1 MRSGFPLSAILCVLT
16 LHLSLPVDAAPGHS
30 LEWDAVAGGGG
41 VSTAGRY
48 TLVDTLGQPDA
59 DVATSDALR
68 WEAGFLAGLNLQ
80 PAGNASTWVTDEDTT
95 LSGTLTGLDLD
106 GDLLTFTLDTP
117 PAHGTVVLLADGNFT
132 YSPAGDY
139 NGADSFTFKV
149 NDGEFDSPSTTAS
162 LEVKPVNDP
171 PTVAVIPV
179 EQTVQY
185 SDPILE
191 VSVRAKDVD
200 SPESL
205 LAATTAWKKDG
216 GTLTAG
222 LPAGFTLTNPTDD
235 DRSWT
240 LFGVVRV
247 APGEYLI
254 LVTVTDDQAGAVST
268 EVTVVVTPEDARAN
282 YTGALMASTASAS
295 SGDAIVTLSATIQ
308 DITAVSGDP
317 AYDSSSGDIRN
328 ATVTFINCDN
338 NTVITAGVPIG
349 LVNLSDPKTGTA
361 TYNWRVDIGSADSQ
375 SFTVGVVVNGWYAR
389 GVSVDDTVVT
399 VSRPLASDFITGGG
413 YLLLWRSAGLC
424 AGDPGTKANLGF
436 NVKYNKSGK
445 SLQGHLNV
453 IVRSA
458 GRVYQAKG
466 NVMSSLSIAGNQAA
480 FNGKAS
486 ILDITDPLSH
496 ISIDGNATL
505 QVVMTDAGDLG
516 TTDTIAI
523 TVWSK
528 SGGLWFVSNWSG
540 NKTTQQT
547 LAAGNLIVHSSRK
560 PSLTALPA
568 IDSTANEALL
578 LTIERLMDPMADD
591 VPYPFVLRFP
601 VTALTDYAIERSTDL
616 VTWTHLTTV
625 MSFTDAVEYFDDAT
639 SGTFSQFYRVR
650 NAGRDPGRF
659 PDLHFE

>member
-1 MRSGFPLSAILCVLT
+1 MHSRFPWPAILGVLT
-16 LHLSLPVDAAPGHS
+16 LYLPLPIRAASGYS

-41 VSTAGRY
+41 VSTVGRY
-48 TLVDTLGQPDA
+48 MLVDTLGQPDA
-59 DVATSDALR
+59 GVATSEALR
-68 WEAGFLAGLNLQ
+68 WEAGFLPGLNLQ
-80 PAGNASTWVTDEDTT
+80 PAPITSAWVTDEDTE
-95 LSGTLTGLDLD
+95 LLGTLTGLALD
-106 GDLLTFTLDTP
+106 GARLTFTLDTG
-117 PAHGTVVLLADGNFT
+117 PAHGTVILLADGNFS
-132 YSPAGDY
+132 YRPAGDY

-149 NDGEFDSPSTTAS
+149 NDGEFDSPSATAS
-162 LEVKPVNDP
+162 LTVKSVNDP
-171 PTVAVIPV
+171 PTVAVTPV

-191 VSVRAKDVD
+191 VLITADDVD
-200 SPESL
+200 SPKSSL
-205 LAATTAWKKDG
+205 VATTAWKKDG
-216 GTLTAG
+216 GSFVAG
-222 LPAGFTLTNPTDD
+222 LPAGLTLTGTTDD
-235 DRSWT
+235 GGSWS
-240 LFGVVRV
+240 LFGVARV

-254 LVTVTDDQAGAVST
+254 LITVTDDQAGAVNT
-268 EVTVVVTPEDARAN
+268 EVKVKVTPEDARAN
-282 YTGALMASTASAS
+282 YTGALFASTASAS

-328 ATVTFINCDN
+328 ATVSFINRDN
-338 NTVITAGVPIG
+338 NAIIAERVPVG
-349 LVNLSDPKTGTA
+349 LVNLSDPTTGTA
-361 TYNWRVDIGSADSQ
+361 TYNWRVNIGIADSQ

-389 GVSVDDTVVT
+389 DVSVDDTVVT

-445 SLQGHLNV
+445 NLQGHLNV

-486 ILDITDPLSH
+486 ILDITDPLSP

-523 TVWSK
+523 TVWNK
-528 SGGLWFVSNWSG
+528 NGGLWFVSNWSG
-540 NKTTQQT
+540 TKTTQQT

-568 IDSTANEALL
+568 IDPTANKALL
-578 LTIERLMDPMADD
+578 LTIEQMMDPMTVDA
-591 VPYPFVLRFP
+591 PCPFMLRFP
-601 VTALTDYAIERSTDL
+601 VTPTTDYAIERSTDL
-616 VTWTHLTTV
+616 VTWTHFTTV
-625 MSFTDAVEYFDDAT
+625 MSFTDAVEYFDEAT
-639 SGTFSQFYRVR
+639 SGTFYQFYRVR
-650 NAGRDPGRF
+650 TPGRDPGQF
-659 PDLHFE
+659 PDLPFH